1 MYFTIGFDD
10 EEEMASKTMSDT
22 EEETVQS
29 DTEKEAEV
37 SIPTHQTK
45 LIVPQK
51 INKDMFT
58 PNFKWK
64 SGGSFQPKVHQ
75 FDSGKSGIQKE
86 FELNSN
92 STILDFFEALVTP
105 FLLGKVAYE
114 TNEYFRQTN
123 ESHNIM
129 SSRNKSW
136 YDTTSEELYLFI
148 SVHMLMARNKKLEIA
163 DYWSTDPLLYSPIF
177 GKTMSRNRF
186 QLLLRYIHF
195 CNNKNQ
201 IKNDR
206 LFKIDM
212 VLQDIKNNFRS
223 AMVPFQNLVIDESL
237 VLWKGRL
244 SFKQF
249 IRTKRHRFGIKFF
262 ILCDVETDYILD
274 FIIYTGKTT
283 RLVSCDAN
291 LGQSGAVV
299 KTLMKKY
306 LNKGHTLYTDNWYTS
321 PILSMY
327 LHKKKT
333 NSCGTVRCNR
343 RGMPQFKK
351 TKFQRGQT
359 ESKHTGKMLTVKW
372 MDRREVHMLTTIH
385 EDEQLPIQKH
395 GKITMKPKCI
405 KEYNEN
411 MGSVDKTDML
421 LSSVECVRKTIKWYK
436 KIFFHLID
444 LSLLNAYSLYK
455 TVTGNHIPIA
465 QFQIELIRQIIEK
478 YHTDRVTKP
487 RPSTKDQPS
496 KLIDRHFP
504 AEVPATQSGRLARRR
519 CQLCKKNNKR
529 TDTRYMCI
537 ECDVGLCAAPCFKIY
552 HTTK

>member
-1 MYFTIGFDD
+1 
-10 EEEMASKTMSDT
+10 
-22 EEETVQS
+22 
-29 DTEKEAEV
+29 
-37 SIPTHQTK
+37 
-45 LIVPQK
+45 
-51 INKDMFT
+51 
-58 PNFKWK
+58 
-64 SGGSFQPKVHQ
+64 
-75 FDSGKSGIQKE
+75 
-86 FELNSN
+86 
-92 STILDFFEALVTP
+92 
-105 FLLGKVAYE
+105 
-114 TNEYFRQTN
+114 
-123 ESHNIM
+123 
-129 SSRNKSW
+129 
-136 YDTTSEELYLFI
+136 
-148 SVHMLMARNKKLEIA
+148 
-163 DYWSTDPLLYSPIF
+163 
-177 GKTMSRNRF
+177 MSRNRF

-195 CNNKNQ
+195 CNNNNQ
-201 IKNDR
+201 VTNDR

-223 AMVPFQNLVIDESL
+223 AMVPFQNLVIDESR

-283 RLVSCDAN
+283 RLVSCDSN

-333 NSCGTVRCNR
+333 NTCGTVRCNR
-343 RGMPQFKK
+343 RGMPPFKK
-351 TKFQRGQT
+351 TKFQPGQT
-359 ESKHTGKMLTVKW
+359 ESKHTGKMLTIKW

-385 EDEQLPIQKH
+385 GDEQLPIQKH
-395 GKITMKPKCI
+395 GKITMKPKCV

-444 LSLLNAYSLYK
+444 LSLLNAYSSYK

-465 QFQIELIRQIIEK
+465 QFQMELIRQIIEK
-478 YHTDRVTKP
+478 YQTDRVPKSRPPTKV
-487 RPSTKDQPS
+487 QPS

-504 AEVPATQSGRLARRR
+504 SEVPATQSGRLARRR

-529 TDTRYMCI
+529 TDTRYMCT
-537 ECDVGLCAAPCFKIY
+537 ECNVGLCTAPCFNTY
-552 HTTK
+552 HTKKC